1 MEVLLKGGPF
11 HVGAYYRPP
20 SSSNSLTDLE
30 DCLLSISPNQLK
42 SSVFVG
48 DFSINLLSDSPLSSE
63 ILSTMLGFHLHQVVS
78 DPTRV
83 SMSNS
88 NSIRSSSLIDHV
100 YMFLICLILF
110 PAVPSLQLVT
120 DHLCIS
126 TVLSKQVRPHKPIC
140 RRVWLY
146 NKLS

>member
-11 HVGAYYRPP
+11 HVGVYYRPP

-48 DFSINLLSDSPLSSE
+48 DFSINLLSDSPLSSD

-100 YMFLICLILF
+100 YVSDL
-110 PAVPSLQLVT
+110 SNLVSCST
-120 DHLCIS
+120 IPPVGNSDHLCIS
-126 TVLSKQVRPHKPIC
+126 TVLSKQVRPHKPIR